1 MAYTSIIPVSRLDNS
16 ITYIRN
22 KDKTT
27 KKGQSAGSLEEAID
41 YAMNRDKTERSV
53 FEDAIGCVCETAY
66 QDMVATKKRYHKMD
80 GVQGYHL
87 VQSFV
92 KGEVTPELAHQIG
105 MELAERLLQRK
116 YEAVI
121 TTHLNTE
128 HYHNHIVFN
137 SVSMEDGKKYHSNS
151 RSYYEDVRKA
161 SDALCLKYGL
171 SVIEPKN
178 GKGKSYAQWMAEQD
192 GKPTWRTSIRLDI
205 RDAVAESF
213 TWKQFLEQMK
223 QRGYQWKLNR
233 KYIAL
238 KAPGME
244 RYIRLRS
251 LGKHYSEESIRQ
263 WILQPK
269 SRIPAGKEG
278 DSRSPKKKLKGIQA
292 LYYSYLYQMGALKQ
306 KPKRISPVLRAD
318 IRKLDARIGRADPQT
333 GRTGRRTDGENQTT
347 ENRKQVNNMNYGG
360 DAADQI
366 VRYSLDGVDH
376 GLRLS
381 GTLAKHLAVF
391 VAAVLKDQKKTRGKT
406 RMVRML
412 KENKPLKFFTVPSDR
427 LREFCSEGRKRGL
440 LYVIIRDKKNPEMSE
455 VMVFAD
461 DAAKVNRVMDK
472 MNLDFVRSEVGEA
485 VHEVTAGMEA
495 PETEAVQETVQM
507 PEGEVQFEISD
518 LDEAFQVGDM
528 DFSEEEKNQNHP
540 EKEFSEPENFIPVQ
554 EEGEENLSGSSLHS
568 RNISTGQEKGTDAG
582 QREQERPSVRR
593 ELENIKREKA
603 EESQKRSRE
612 KNRGPR
618 KTQKKARNKRKVKA
632 R

>member
-1 MAYTSIIPVSRLDNS
+1 
-16 ITYIRN
+16 
-22 KDKTT
+22 
-27 KKGQSAGSLEEAID
+27 
-41 YAMNRDKTERSV
+41 
-53 FEDAIGCVCETAY
+53 
-66 QDMVATKKRYHKMD
+66 
-80 GVQGYHL
+80 
-87 VQSFV
+87 
-92 KGEVTPELAHQIG
+92 
-105 MELAERLLQRK
+105 
-116 YEAVI
+116 
-121 TTHLNTE
+121 
-128 HYHNHIVFN
+128 
-137 SVSMEDGKKYHSNS
+137 
-151 RSYYEDVRKA
+151 
-161 SDALCLKYGL
+161 
-171 SVIEPKN
+171 
-178 GKGKSYAQWMAEQD
+178 
-192 GKPTWRTSIRLDI
+192 
-205 RDAVAESF
+205 
-213 TWKQFLEQMK
+213 
-223 QRGYQWKLNR
+223 
-233 KYIAL
+233 
-238 KAPGME
+238 
-244 RYIRLRS
+244 
-251 LGKHYSEESIRQ
+251 
-263 WILQPK
+263 
-269 SRIPAGKEG
+269 
-278 DSRSPKKKLKGIQA
+278 
-292 LYYSYLYQMGALKQ
+292 
-306 KPKRISPVLRAD
+306 
-318 IRKLDARIGRADPQT
+318 
-333 GRTGRRTDGENQTT
+333 
-347 ENRKQVNNMNYGG
+347 MNYGG

-540 EKEFSEPENFIPVQ
+540 GKGVFPNRKI
-554 EEGEENLSGSSLHS
+554 LSRCRKRGKRICPALPCTAEIFLPG
-568 RNISTGQEKGTDAG
+568 RKKGTDAG

-612 KNRGPR
+612 KKPWTKENAE
-618 KTQKKARNKRKVKA
+618 KARKKRKVKA

>member
-87 VQSFV
+87 VQSFA

-105 MELAERLLQRK
+105 MELAERLLQGK

-213 TWKQFLEQMK
+213 TWKQFLDQMK

-269 SRIPAGKEG
+269 SRTPAGKEG
-278 DSRSPKKKLKGIQA
+278 DSRFPKKKLKGIQA
-292 LYYSYLYQMGALKQ
+292 LYYSYLYQMGVLKQ

-318 IRKLDARIGRADPQT
+318 IRKLDARIEQMEFLQKHQITTREELLAYRTPLEEQVQALTKERKRLYRSEPDSVRIGQITEELKPLRKDIRICIRIEQQSQRDGRKDASGRADPET
-333 GRTGRRTDGENQTT
+333 GRTGRTDGEKQT
-347 ENRKQVNNMNYGG
+347 N
-360 DAADQI
+360 
-366 VRYSLDGVDH
+366 
-376 GLRLS
+376 
-381 GTLAKHLAVF
+381 
-391 VAAVLKDQKKTRGKT
+391 
-406 RMVRML
+406 
-412 KENKPLKFFTVPSDR
+412 
-427 LREFCSEGRKRGL
+427 
-440 LYVIIRDKKNPEMSE
+440 
-455 VMVFAD
+455 
-461 DAAKVNRVMDK
+461 
-472 MNLDFVRSEVGEA
+472 
-485 VHEVTAGMEA
+485 
-495 PETEAVQETVQM
+495 
-507 PEGEVQFEISD
+507 
-518 LDEAFQVGDM
+518 
-528 DFSEEEKNQNHP
+528 
-540 EKEFSEPENFIPVQ
+540 
-554 EEGEENLSGSSLHS
+554 
-568 RNISTGQEKGTDAG
+568 
-582 QREQERPSVRR
+582 REQKAGEQHELWRRCGGPDRPVFPGR
-593 ELENIKREKA
+593 
-603 EESQKRSRE
+603 
-612 KNRGPR
+612 RGPR
-618 KTQKKARNKRKVKA
+618 AQAFGYAGKASGGICCRRIKRPEENEGQDQNGADVKGEQA
-632 R
+632 IEVLHCAI

>member
-41 YAMNRDKTERSV
+41 YAMNRDKTERSI

-80 GVQGYHL
+80 GVQGFHL
-87 VQSFV
+87 VQSFA
-92 KGEVTPELAHQIG
+92 KGEVTPELAHRIG
-105 MELAERLLQRK
+105 MELAKRLLQGK

-192 GKPTWRTSIRLDI
+192 GKPTWRTSIRL
-205 RDAVAESF
+205 
-213 TWKQFLEQMK
+213 
-223 QRGYQWKLNR
+223 GYQWKLNR

-251 LGKHYSEESIRQ
+251 LGKNYSEEGIRQ

-269 SRIPAGKEG
+269 SRTPAGKEG
-278 DSRSPKKKLKGIQA
+278 ASRPPKKKLKGIQA

-318 IRKLDARIGRADPQT
+318 IRKLDARIEQM
-333 GRTGRRTDGENQTT
+333 EFLQKHQITT
-347 ENRKQVNNMNYGG
+347 REELLVYRIPLEEQVQALTKERKRLYRSEPDSARIG
-360 DAADQI
+360 QI
-366 VRYSLDGVDH
+366 TEEL
-376 GLRLS
+376 
-381 GTLAKHLAVF
+381 
-391 VAAVLKDQKKTRGKT
+391 
-406 RMVRML
+406 
-412 KENKPLKFFTVPSDR
+412 KPLRKDIR
-427 LREFCSEGRKRGL
+427 LCIRIEQQSRE
-440 LYVIIRDKKNPEMSE
+440 M
-455 VMVFAD
+455 
-461 DAAKVNRVMDK
+461 
-472 MNLDFVRSEVGEA
+472 
-485 VHEVTAGMEA
+485 
-495 PETEAVQETVQM
+495 
-507 PEGEVQFEISD
+507 
-518 LDEAFQVGDM
+518 
-528 DFSEEEKNQNHP
+528 EEKMRLAEQIQRQA
-540 EKEFSEPENFIPVQ
+540 EQ
-554 EEGEENLSGSSLHS
+554 EEQ
-568 RNISTGQEKGTDAG
+568 T
-582 QREQERPSVRR
+582 
-593 ELENIKREKA
+593 
-603 EESQKRSRE
+603 E
-612 KNRGPR
+612 KNRQPR
-618 KTQKKARNKRKVKA
+618 TESR
-632 R
+632 

>member
-1 MAYTSIIPVSRLDNS
+1 
-16 ITYIRN
+16 
-22 KDKTT
+22 
-27 KKGQSAGSLEEAID
+27 
-41 YAMNRDKTERSV
+41 MNRDKTERSV

-105 MELAERLLQRK
+105 MELAERLLQGK

-213 TWKQFLEQMK
+213 TWKQFLDQMK

-251 LGKHYSEESIRQ
+251 LGKNYSEEGIRQ

-269 SRIPAGKEG
+269 SRTPAGKEG
-278 DSRSPKKKLKGIQA
+278 ASRPPKKKLKGIQA
-292 LYYSYLYQMGALKQ
+292 LYYSYLYQMGVLKQ

-318 IRKLDARIGRADPQT
+318 IRKLDARIEQM
-333 GRTGRRTDGENQTT
+333 EFLQKHQITT
-347 ENRKQVNNMNYGG
+347 REELLVYRIPLEEQVQALTKERKRLYRSEPDSARIG
-360 DAADQI
+360 QI
-366 VRYSLDGVDH
+366 TEEL
-376 GLRLS
+376 
-381 GTLAKHLAVF
+381 
-391 VAAVLKDQKKTRGKT
+391 
-406 RMVRML
+406 
-412 KENKPLKFFTVPSDR
+412 KPLRKDIR
-427 LREFCSEGRKRGL
+427 LCIRIEQQSRE
-440 LYVIIRDKKNPEMSE
+440 M
-455 VMVFAD
+455 
-461 DAAKVNRVMDK
+461 
-472 MNLDFVRSEVGEA
+472 
-485 VHEVTAGMEA
+485 
-495 PETEAVQETVQM
+495 
-507 PEGEVQFEISD
+507 
-518 LDEAFQVGDM
+518 
-528 DFSEEEKNQNHP
+528 EEKMRLAEQIQRQA
-540 EKEFSEPENFIPVQ
+540 EQ
-554 EEGEENLSGSSLHS
+554 EEQ
-568 RNISTGQEKGTDAG
+568 T
-582 QREQERPSVRR
+582 
-593 ELENIKREKA
+593 
-603 EESQKRSRE
+603 E
-612 KNRGPR
+612 KNRQPR
-618 KTQKKARNKRKVKA
+618 TESR
-632 R
+632 

>member
-41 YAMNRDKTERSV
+41 YAMNRDKTERSI
-53 FEDAIGCVCETAY
+53 FEDATGCVCETAY

-80 GVQGYHL
+80 GVQGFHL
-87 VQSFV
+87 VQSFA
-92 KGEVTPELAHQIG
+92 KGEVTPELAHRIG
-105 MELAERLLQRK
+105 MELAKRLLQGK

-213 TWKQFLEQMK
+213 TWKQFLDQMK

-251 LGKHYSEESIRQ
+251 LGKN
-263 WILQPK
+263 
-269 SRIPAGKEG
+269 
-278 DSRSPKKKLKGIQA
+278 
-292 LYYSYLYQMGALKQ
+292 YLDL
-306 KPKRISPVLRAD
+306 
-318 IRKLDARIGRADPQT
+318 
-333 GRTGRRTDGENQTT
+333 
-347 ENRKQVNNMNYGG
+347 
-360 DAADQI
+360 
-366 VRYSLDGVDH
+366 
-376 GLRLS
+376 
-381 GTLAKHLAVF
+381 
-391 VAAVLKDQKKTRGKT
+391 
-406 RMVRML
+406 
-412 KENKPLKFFTVPSDR
+412 
-427 LREFCSEGRKRGL
+427 
-440 LYVIIRDKKNPEMSE
+440 
-455 VMVFAD
+455 
-461 DAAKVNRVMDK
+461 AAKEQDTCWKR
-472 MNLDFVRSEVGEA
+472 RSFP
-485 VHEVTAGMEA
+485 T
-495 PETEAVQETVQM
+495 
-507 PEGEVQFEISD
+507 
-518 LDEAFQVGDM
+518 
-528 DFSEEEKNQNHP
+528 P
-540 EKEFSEPENFIPVQ
+540 EKEVKRDTGPVLFLSVPDGCSE
-554 EEGEENLSGSSLHS
+554 
-568 RNISTGQEKGTDAG
+568 
-582 QREQERPSVRR
+582 
-593 ELENIKREKA
+593 A
-603 EESQKRSRE
+603 E
-612 KNRGPR
+612 
-618 KTQKKARNKRKVKA
+618 TQKDLPGAPGRYPETGCQDRA
-632 R
+632 DGISPEASDHHP

>member
-1 MAYTSIIPVSRLDNS
+1 MRMP
-16 ITYIRN
+16 
-22 KDKTT
+22 
-27 KKGQSAGSLEEAID
+27 SA
-41 YAMNRDKTERSV
+41 
-53 FEDAIGCVCETAY
+53 AY

-80 GVQGYHL
+80 GVQGFHL
-87 VQSFV
+87 VQSFA
-92 KGEVTPELAHQIG
+92 KGEVTTELAHRIG
-105 MELAERLLQRK
+105 MELAKRLLQGK

-213 TWKQFLEQMK
+213 TWKQFLDQMK

-292 LYYSYLYQMGALKQ
+292 LYYSYLYQMGVLKQ

-318 IRKLDARIGRADPQT
+318 IRKLDARIEQMEFLQKHQITTREELLAY
-333 GRTGRRTDGENQTT
+333 RTPLEEQVQALTKERKRLYRSEPDSARIGQIT
-347 ENRKQVNNMNYGG
+347 EELKEK
-360 DAADQI
+360 A
-366 VRYSLDGVDH
+366 
-376 GLRLS
+376 
-381 GTLAKHLAVF
+381 
-391 VAAVLKDQKKTRGKT
+391 AAVKADSVGFMEGFGKEEHGSDQ
-406 RMVRML
+406 
-412 KENKPLKFFTVPSDR
+412 
-427 LREFCSEGRKRGL
+427 
-440 LYVIIRDKKNPEMSE
+440 
-455 VMVFAD
+455 
-461 DAAKVNRVMDK
+461 
-472 MNLDFVRSEVGEA
+472 
-485 VHEVTAGMEA
+485 
-495 PETEAVQETVQM
+495 
-507 PEGEVQFEISD
+507 
-518 LDEAFQVGDM
+518 
-528 DFSEEEKNQNHP
+528 
-540 EKEFSEPENFIPVQ
+540 
-554 EEGEENLSGSSLHS
+554 
-568 RNISTGQEKGTDAG
+568 
-582 QREQERPSVRR
+582 
-593 ELENIKREKA
+593 
-603 EESQKRSRE
+603 
-612 KNRGPR
+612 
-618 KTQKKARNKRKVKA
+618 
-632 R
+632 

>member
-41 YAMNRDKTERSV
+41 YAMNRDKTEHSV

-66 QDMVATKKRYHKMD
+66 QDMVETKKRYHKMD

-87 VQSFV
+87 VQSFA

-105 MELAERLLQRK
+105 MELTERLLQGK

-213 TWKQFLEQMK
+213 TWKQFLDQMK
-223 QRGYQWKLNR
+223 QRGYQWKLNQ

-238 KAPGME
+238 KAPEME

-269 SRIPAGKEG
+269 SRTPAGKEEA
-278 DSRSPKKKLKGIQA
+278 SRTPKKKLKGIQA
-292 LYYSYLYQMGALKQ
+292 LYYSYLYQMGVLKQ

-318 IRKLDARIGRADPQT
+318 IRKLDARIEQMEFLQKHQITTREELLAYRIPLEEQVQALT
-333 GRTGRRTDGENQTT
+333 KERKRLYRRESDSVRIGQINEELKPLRKDIRICIRIEQQSKEMEEKMRLAEQIQRQAEQEEDKT
-347 ENRKQVNNMNYGG
+347 E
-360 DAADQI
+360 
-366 VRYSLDGVDH
+366 
-376 GLRLS
+376 
-381 GTLAKHLAVF
+381 
-391 VAAVLKDQKKTRGKT
+391 KTRQK
-406 RMVRML
+406 
-412 KENKPLKFFTVPSDR
+412 
-427 LREFCSEGRKRGL
+427 
-440 LYVIIRDKKNPEMSE
+440 
-455 VMVFAD
+455 
-461 DAAKVNRVMDK
+461 
-472 MNLDFVRSEVGEA
+472 
-485 VHEVTAGMEA
+485 
-495 PETEAVQETVQM
+495 ETE
-507 PEGEVQFEISD
+507 
-518 LDEAFQVGDM
+518 
-528 DFSEEEKNQNHP
+528 
-540 EKEFSEPENFIPVQ
+540 
-554 EEGEENLSGSSLHS
+554 S
-568 RNISTGQEKGTDAG
+568 R
-582 QREQERPSVRR
+582 
-593 ELENIKREKA
+593 
-603 EESQKRSRE
+603 
-612 KNRGPR
+612 
-618 KTQKKARNKRKVKA
+618 
-632 R
+632 